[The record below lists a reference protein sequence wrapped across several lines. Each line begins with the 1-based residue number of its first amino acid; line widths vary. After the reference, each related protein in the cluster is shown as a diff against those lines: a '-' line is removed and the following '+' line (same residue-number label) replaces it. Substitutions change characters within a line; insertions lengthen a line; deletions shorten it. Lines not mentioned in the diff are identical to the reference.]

1 MTYGTVYGME
11 KTTVYLPDELR
22 RGIKRIARE
31 EGRSEAEIIRGAL
44 EAAVTRSGRSRPT
57 VPLWPEGFGDAD
69 VADRVDE
76 VLEAG
81 FGRDAAS

>member
-1 MTYGTVYGME
+1 M
-11 KTTVYLPDELR
+11 
-22 RGIKRIARE
+22 
-31 EGRSEAEIIRGAL
+31 
-44 EAAVTRSGRSRPT
+44 TRSGRPRPT

-69 VADRVDE
+69 VADRVGE